1 MWGRILH
8 CPSHGCIKYIKIP
21 SGNRTAGWEIPYKIW
36 KFYSWENH
44 RKSWWMFNCHVW
56 WADGISWIIWG
67 GQQFQHSAK
76 IMRKIHFLVL
86 KILMKIQLPSG
97 KRPNI
102 AMERSTMLLMGKSTF
117 SMAMF
122 NSFLYVHQRASH
134 LCRSASEH
142 PFLDRKKPHFG
153 SDLSGV
159 PSWELMPSWWVS
171 LSIPMHRRCA
181 PCVENF
187 QPLFDYWSHWVYVN
201 TC

>member
-1 MWGRILH
+1 MAVSSTSRYPLVIEPLAGKF
-8 CPSHGCIKYIKIP
+8 PIKYGSFIAGKI
-21 SGNRTAGWEIPYKIW
+21 I
-36 KFYSWENH
+36 ENH
-44 RKSWWMFNCHVW
+44 GECSIATFDEQMVFL
-56 WADGISWIIWG
+56 GSYGG

-102 AMERSTMLLMGKSTF
+102 TMERSTMLLMGKSTF

-142 PFLDRKKPHFG
+142 PFLDRKKTSFRVG
-153 SDLSGV
+153 SL
-159 PSWELMPSWWVS
+159 
-171 LSIPMHRRCA
+171 RCA
-181 PCVENF
+181 ELGAYAILVGLIEHPNAQAMRSMCGKFPAPV
-187 QPLFDYWSHWVYVN
+187 
-201 TC
+201 

>member
-1 MWGRILH
+1 MAVSSTSRYPLVIEPLAGKF
-8 CPSHGCIKYIKIP
+8 PIKYGSFIAGKI
-21 SGNRTAGWEIPYKIW
+21 I
-36 KFYSWENH
+36 ENH
-44 RKSWWMFNCHVW
+44 GECSIATFDEQMVFL
-56 WADGISWIIWG
+56 GSYGG